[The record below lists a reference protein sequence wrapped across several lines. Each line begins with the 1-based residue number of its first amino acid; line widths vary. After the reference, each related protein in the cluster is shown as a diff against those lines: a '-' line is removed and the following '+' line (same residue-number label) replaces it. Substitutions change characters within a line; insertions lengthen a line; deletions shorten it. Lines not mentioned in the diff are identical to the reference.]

1 MLKSNYEKL
10 FGFAKVA
17 VLSLSVICTAQTM
30 VLAASGTITGVN
42 QRPWILNDNG
52 QLKSETE
59 LIVHNTGGTEFEAWV
74 KITVPGK
81 AAYMESLG
89 KLVVGKATK
98 IVHVLELAKDGD
110 RVTFALYDNKDGAGT
125 ALDTQTYAQM
135 KIRHWRFY
143 VGHNSHLDIGYTDY
157 QEYLKDTK
165 WPGFW
170 DKALLKDMPNSDT
183 WSDDSKVRLE
193 VEGVYQLD
201 TSLRVRSADWFEIL
215 RERLQQGRFAY
226 GAAFANNAHSN
237 WGAEELA
244 RSAYFSERFFK
255 DKTGVESTK
264 NIIMRDEPTLSW
276 GAIDAMVESGAKS
289 FAIHHNSDHNPWR
302 GTAVYPEIF
311 YAQGRNPA
319 NKLLVW
325 NSPVENYCI
334 DELKF
339 CEANTPDVI
348 SHITTK
354 LMGYQNS
361 TKYPYDVA
369 MVNFTFRG
377 DNCPMSHQV
386 YQNLKAINDKGYVY
400 PRIINANYNTFF
412 DDVATNWSASI
423 PTYKGTIEDWW
434 NFGAAS
440 TAYETGLNRVNHD
453 KLSSAELFATLA
465 SVVVPNRRYP
475 YETLANA
482 YENMILWDEHTWG
495 SPRPAVDE
503 QWRWKRNTAIAS
515 DVASSKVL
523 TDSLAALN
531 KNIPTTGKTIVIHN
545 TLSWERSDVVTLKQS
560 DLPAHLNITDVESGK
575 TVNDQKI
582 DNGTLVFVAANVP
595 GLGYKTF
602 RVASRADDPVFTTSV
617 KTTANTLENN
627 FFKITFNSAG
637 NITSILDKQNAN
649 AEMVD
654 ASAPYPLNQYVIFKE
669 GTLVGQVA
677 TATVSTCVGAIQG
690 TMMADGA
697 TTGLDSLNRKVIL
710 YDSLPRID
718 FCNDAVKG
726 RQLANVEMGYFC
738 FPLKVNNFRIRHEM
752 PTGDMR
758 PGIHADINNPESEQ
772 YYTSSTAFYT
782 INKWVDV
789 SNQKDWGITFAS
801 LQAPLLSYG
810 KPELG
815 WSKKTWD
822 VNYNADNPWI
832 YSMAFNNE
840 WQTNFQ
846 KTQPGRA
853 IFQYALRS
861 HAGGSWQAGNAE
873 TFGAEVASPLKSS
886 IIADAQAG
894 HGFNKAKGQF
904 IGIDKNNVVLTAAK
918 TAEANGDGLI
928 LRFNEIKGLST
939 SVKIDLSWFA
949 PTSVIETD
957 LIENDKTPLALT
969 RNAVT
974 LTIQPFGFKTLRLLR
989 GAMPEPVSGMAATF
1003 NTNGCQVTWNDMP
1016 SASHFEVFRSTSKDF
1031 KAGTGTYVAS
1041 VSVNHYYDP
1050 ALRSGL
1056 SRTYYYTVRT
1066 VNAGRKSSFPTPVQA
1081 VNGILPDT
1089 LAPSVPVLSGQLL
1102 HSSKVTLSWQPST
1115 DNYAIK
1121 GYKVFRDGKQIA
1133 DLPEE
1138 FNSWL
1143 DTTVRP
1149 NNTYRYT
1156 VQACDVN
1163 HNLSAASTPFVLATP
1178 CPITI
1183 TPENIAPDAAIS
1195 TSSEF
1200 SSEYCA
1206 ANAVD
1211 ANVGTGSGEWASKR
1225 EKTPWIQLTWSS
1237 SKTIDKVILYD
1248 RFNKDDNATGGTL
1261 SFSDGSQISVTGIPA
1276 NGEGKEVPF
1285 TAKTVT
1291 WVKFHITG
1299 GVGPNVGLSE
1309 IEVNVKR

>member
-1 MLKSNYEKL
+1 MLKSHYEKS

-17 VLSLSVICTAQTM
+17 VLSLSVMCSAQSIA
-30 VLAASGTITGVN
+30 LAASRTITGVN
-42 QRPWILNDNG
+42 QKPWIINDNG

-59 LIVHNTGGTEFEAWV
+59 LTVDNVGGPECDAWV
-74 KITVPGK
+74 KISVPGK
-81 AAYMESLG
+81 TDTMESLG
-89 KLVVGKATK
+89 KLAVGTNKK

-110 RVTFALYDNKDGAGT
+110 LVTFALYDNKDGTGT
-125 ALDTQTYAQM
+125 ALNAQTYPQL
-135 KIRHWRFY
+135 KIRHWRLY

-157 QEYLKDTK
+157 QEDLKDTK

-170 DKALLKDMPNSDT
+170 DQALLMDMPKSDN
-183 WSDDSKVRLE
+183 WPDDSKVRLE
-193 VEGVYQLD
+193 VEGIYQLD
-201 TSLRVRSADWFEIL
+201 TSLRVRSADWFETL
-215 RERLQQGRFAY
+215 RERLVQGRFAY

-244 RSAYFSERFFK
+244 RSVYFSERFFK

-276 GAIDAMVESGAKS
+276 GVIDAMVETGAKS

-302 GTAVYPEIF
+302 GTTVYPELF
-311 YAQGRNPA
+311 FAQGRNPT

-334 DELKF
+334 DELNFRGK
-339 CEANTPDVI
+339 D
-348 SHITTK
+348 ITVLMSNIAKK
-354 LMGYQNS
+354 LMGYQSGN
-361 TKYPYDVA
+361 KYPYDVA
-369 MVNFTFRG
+369 TVNFTDG
-377 DNCPMSHQV
+377 KDNGPMLTEV
-386 YQNLKAINDKGYVY
+386 YNNIKNLNDKGYVY

-453 KLSSAELFATLA
+453 KLSAAEFFATVA
-465 SVVVPNRRYP
+465 SAATPKQRYP

-482 YENMILWDEHTWG
+482 YENLLLWDEHTWG
-495 SPRPAVDE
+495 SPRPAVDH

-515 DVASSKVL
+515 DVASTQVL
-523 TDSLAALN
+523 TDSMAAINAL
-531 KNIPTTGKTIVIHN
+531 IPATGKTIVIYN
-545 TLSWERSDVVTLKQS
+545 NLSWERSDVVTLKQNE
-560 DLPAHLNITDVESGK
+560 LPVHFNIIDVASGK
-575 TVNDQKI
+575 AVNYQKI
-582 DNGTLVFVAANVP
+582 DSGMLVFVAPKVP

-602 RVASRADDPVFTTSV
+602 RVNPRADEPVFTTSI
-617 KTTANTLENN
+617 KATANTLENN

-637 NITSILDKQNAN
+637 NITSILDKQNTN

-654 ASAPYPLNQYVIFKE
+654 SSAPYPLNQYVIFKE
-669 GTLVGQVA
+669 GALAGQVS

-690 TMMADGA
+690 SMLADGA

-718 FCNDAVKG
+718 FVNDAVKG

-738 FPLKVNNFRIRHEM
+738 FPLKVNNFMLRHEM

-758 PGIHADINNPESEQ
+758 PGVTSDINNPTTEQ
-772 YYTSSTAFYT
+772 YFTSSTAFYT
-782 INKWVDV
+782 VNRWVDI

-815 WSKKTWD
+815 WSKGTWD
-822 VNYNADNPWI
+822 VNYNADKPWI

-853 IFQYALRS
+853 IFQYALRG
-861 HAGGSWQAGNAE
+861 HAGGTWQAGNAE
-873 TFGAEVASPLKSS
+873 TFGAEVASPLKAS
-886 IIADAQAG
+886 IIADTQAG

-918 TAEANGDGLI
+918 LAEANGDGII
-928 LRFNEIKGLST
+928 LRFNEIKGQST
-939 SVKIDLSWFA
+939 SVKIDLSWLA

-957 LIENDKTPLALT
+957 LIENNKTPLPLT

-974 LTIQPFGFKTLRLLR
+974 ITIPPFGFKTLRLLR
-989 GAMPEPVSGMAATF
+989 GAIPEQVIGLSATF

-1016 SASHFEVFRSTSKDF
+1016 TAAYFEVFRSTKKDF
-1031 KAGTGTYVAS
+1031 KAGTGTYVTS
-1041 VSVNHYYDP
+1041 VSVNHAYDQ
-1050 ALRSGL
+1050 AVRSGL
-1056 SRTYYYTVRT
+1056 SRTYYYTVRA
-1066 VNAGRKSSFPTPVQA
+1066 VLAGKKSSFPAPVQA
-1081 VNGILPDT
+1081 INGTLSDT
-1089 LAPSVPVLSGQLL
+1089 LAPSVPAVSGQAL
-1102 HSSKVTLSWQPST
+1102 HSSKVTLSWQQST
-1115 DNYAIK
+1115 DNFSVK
-1121 GYKVFRDGKQIA
+1121 GYRVLRDGKQIA

-1143 DTTVRP
+1143 DTTVRA
-1149 NNTYRYT
+1149 NNTYTYT
-1156 VQACDVN
+1156 VQAYDVN
-1163 HNLSAASTPFVLATP
+1163 GNHSAASTPLVIATP
-1178 CPITI
+1178 CPIAI
-1183 TPENIAPDAAIS
+1183 TKGNIAPDAVAS

-1200 SSEYCA
+1200 SGAYCA

-1211 ANVGTGSGEWASKR
+1211 WCVGMGSSEWASKG
-1225 EKTPWIQLTWSS
+1225 EQTPWIQLTWNS
-1237 SKTIDKVILYD
+1237 SKTIDKIRLYD
-1248 RFNKDDNATGGTL
+1248 RINKDDNATGGTL
-1261 SFSDGSQISVTGIPA
+1261 TFSDGSQINVTDIPG
-1276 NGEGKEVPF
+1276 NGESKEVSF
-1285 TAKTVT
+1285 TSKTVT

-1309 IEVNVKR
+1309 IEVYVSQ